1 MGSKIFAYK
10 SVVIL
15 WLVCVMMGGCAATK
29 QISDDIMGARPALK
43 KKIAILPASTNQPIS
58 DLHELVPA
66 VVANFMEQNCEAVL
80 IVETPA
86 VNDALTRVTVD
97 GGPIDR
103 LALAEVGRKHGLS
116 AVIQPQIDNVDFFK
130 RKEGIWGFRDIHTF
144 LHLALRLRTY
154 DVETTALRFDEVIG
168 KERALPETMVAGDI
182 NPLEVDDKHTRSLL
196 FEVADKATQRLC
208 ESLTDAPWKG
218 YIVDEQDGIFRV
230 SAGQDVGLKVGDE
243 LDVFAMTDP
252 LQGVNQQI
260 YLIPGQKIGEVKL
273 EQVLEH
279 HSEARKLSGDN
290 LEDSACL
297 MLKR

>member
-10 SVVIL
+10 SVIIL
-15 WLVCVMMGGCAATK
+15 WLVCVMIGGCAATK
-29 QISDDIMGARPALK
+29 QISNDIMGARPALK
-43 KKIAILPASTNQPIS
+43 KKIAILPATTNRPIS

-66 VVANFMEQNCEAVL
+66 VVANFVEQNCEGVL
-80 IVETPA
+80 IVETSA
-86 VNDALTRVTVD
+86 VNEALSGITTD
-97 GGPIDR
+97 GGPIDK

-116 AVIQPQIDNVDFFK
+116 AVIQPQIDNVDVFK
-130 RKEGIWGFRDIHTF
+130 RKEGIWGFRDIQTF

-154 DVETTALRFDEVIG
+154 DVETTALRFDEIMG
-168 KERALPETMVAGDI
+168 KERALPETMMAEDL
-182 NPLEVDDKHTRSLL
+182 NPLEVDDKLTRSLL
-196 FEVADKATQRLC
+196 FEVADKATERLC
-208 ESLTDAPWKG
+208 ESLTHAPWKG
-218 YIVDEQDGIFRV
+218 YIVDEQGGIFRI

>member
-10 SVVIL
+10 SVIIL
-15 WLVCVMMGGCAATK
+15 WLVCVMMDGCAATK

-43 KKIAILPASTNQPIS
+43 KKIAILPAITNQPIS

-86 VNDALTRVTVD
+86 VNDALTRVTAD

-116 AVIQPQIDNVDFFK
+116 AVIQPQIDNIDLFK

-144 LHLALRLRTY
+144 LHVTLRLRTY
-154 DVETTALRFDEVIG
+154 DVETTALHFDEVIG
-168 KERALPETMVAGDI
+168 EERVLPQTMVADDI
-182 NPLEVDDKHTRSLL
+182 NPLEIEDKLTRSLL
-196 FEVADKATQRLC
+196 FEVVDKATERLC

-218 YIVDEQDGIFRV
+218 YIIDENDGSFRV

-260 YLIPGQKIGEVKL
+260 YLIPGQKIGEVRL
-273 EQVLEH
+273 ERVLEH
-279 HSEARKLSGDN
+279 HSDATKLSGDN
-290 LEDSACL
+290 LEESACL

>member
-1 MGSKIFAYK
+1 MGSKIFVYR
-10 SVVIL
+10 SVIIL

-86 VNDALTRVTVD
+86 VNDALTRVTAG

-116 AVIQPQIDNVDFFK
+116 AVVQPQIDNVDLFK
-130 RKEGIWGFRDIHTF
+130 TKEGIWWFRDIQTF

-154 DVETTALRFDEVIG
+154 DVETTALRFDEIMG
-168 KERALPETMVAGDI
+168 KERALPETMMAEDL
-182 NPLEVDDKHTRSLL
+182 NPLEVDDKLTRSLL
-196 FEVADKATQRLC
+196 FEVADKATERLC
-208 ESLTDAPWKG
+208 ESLTHAPWKG

-260 YLIPGQKIGEVKL
+260 YLIPGQKIGEVKQ

>member
-10 SVVIL
+10 SVIIL

-29 QISDDIMGARPALK
+29 KIGDDIMGARPALK
-43 KKIAILPASTNQPIS
+43 KKIAILPATTNQPIS

-66 VVANFMEQNCEAVL
+66 VVANFVEQNCEAVL

-86 VNDALTRVTVD
+86 VNNALTRVTAD
-97 GGPIDR
+97 GGSIDQ

-116 AVIQPQIDNVDFFK
+116 AVIQPQIENVDLFK

-144 LHLALRLRTY
+144 LHVALRLRTY
-154 DVETTALRFDEVIG
+154 DVETTALRFGEVIG
-168 KERALPETMVAGDI
+168 KERALPQTMVADDI
-182 NPLEVDDKHTRSLL
+182 NPLEVDDKLTRSLL

-208 ESLTDAPWKG
+208 ESLTETPWKG
-218 YIVDEQDGIFRV
+218 YIVDEQDGVFRI

-243 LDVFAMTDP
+243 LNVFAMTDP

-260 YLIPGQKIGEVKL
+260 YLIPGQKIGELKL
-273 EQVLEH
+273 ERVLEH
-279 HSEARKLSGDN
+279 HSEARKLSGNN
-290 LEDSACL
+290 LEDSACV